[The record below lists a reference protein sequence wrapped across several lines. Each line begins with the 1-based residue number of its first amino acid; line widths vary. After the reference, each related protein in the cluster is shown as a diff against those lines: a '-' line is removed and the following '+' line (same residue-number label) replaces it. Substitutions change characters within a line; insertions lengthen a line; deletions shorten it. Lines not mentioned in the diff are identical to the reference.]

1 MYVRL
6 RYMFEC
12 NWMFRS
18 VKSRSLEVSLAAL
31 PQVVALDRQMND
43 CKDDLSQVRR
53 TVKED
58 HKTHLHNL
66 EIAMWDSYCAFS
78 HRICLA
84 HMWELQLGPEL
95 QIVDWML
102 IVVCSSTMHWWIFV
116 IRFSDWNQVDP
127 HTTWNLIDCDP
138 SLDLLRMIRLPHKL
152 DQ

>member
-18 VKSRSLEVSLAAL
+18 VKSRSLEFSLAAL

-102 IVVCSSTMHWWIFV
+102 IVCMFA
-116 IRFSDWNQVDP
+116 NNALVDF
-127 HTTWNLIDCDP
+127 CDP
-138 SLDLLRMIRLPHKL
+138 VQWLESSWSSHYLKFDRLWPVSGFVENY
-152 DQ
+152 QAAS